1 MVGVVGRLSVIGRTS
16 TDISSANRVKGES
29 DALARAEL
37 VSMVAVV
44 ISRAPCVFVRAPLR
58 GSGDVLVT
66 DALAL

>member
-16 TDISSANRVKGES
+16 TDISSANRVKGTLNADVLNPRRAD
-29 DALARAEL
+29 DACLTL
-37 VSMVAVV
+37 VL
-44 ISRAPCVFVRAPLR
+44 VFVRAPLR